1 MCGVFTASCRLS
13 LVAVCGGHSLLAVLV
28 FSLWVVCV
36 LVAQL
41 YLTLCDL
48 LDCSPPGSSIH
59 GVLQARIQ
67 KWVAILFSRESSR
80 PRDQT
85 QVSRIAGRFFTI

>member
-48 LDCSPPGSSIH
+48 LDCSLPGSSVH
-59 GVLQARIQ
+59 GIPQAGMLE
-67 KWVAILFSRESSR
+67 WAAISFSRGPSCYMAA
-80 PRDQT
+80 P
-85 QVSRIAGRFFTI
+85 